1 MSTELRDDDREAI
14 LGSLDKDVEEEEEN
28 EGEERDGDEM
38 GLVESAEME
47 GKVVEE
53 AIGGGLKTGGARS
66 GGGGGVEERPFGDY
80 RERGGVAWG
89 EMWGSEEEEE
99 EDGEGSREMGS
110 GYIRVEP
117 DFSSILFCSL
127 SSSPTS
133 PLLYH
138 QICENGRSET
148 STCEP
153 VASVCSSASSVGN
166 PIPPNNH

>member
-66 GGGGGVEERPFGDY
+66 GGGHF
-80 RERGGVAWG
+80 AL
-89 EMWGSEEEEE
+89 
-99 EDGEGSREMGS
+99 S
-110 GYIRVEP
+110 GRSVRV
-117 DFSSILFCSL
+117 IVGCLL
-127 SSSPTS
+127 SSTNY
-133 PLLYH
+133 L
-138 QICENGRSET
+138 
-148 STCEP
+148 
-153 VASVCSSASSVGN
+153 
-166 PIPPNNH
+166 

>member
-14 LGSLDKDVEEEEEN
+14 LGSLDEDVEEEKEN

-99 EDGEGSREMGS
+99 EDEEEGEWDCRVFEVRERGGGEGREAGHAIPRPKLLATNWLVIGS
-110 GYIRVEP
+110 
-117 DFSSILFCSL
+117 
-127 SSSPTS
+127 
-133 PLLYH
+133 
-138 QICENGRSET
+138 
-148 STCEP
+148 
-153 VASVCSSASSVGN
+153 
-166 PIPPNNH
+166 

>member
-80 RERGGVAWG
+80 RGRGGVAWG

-99 EDGEGSREMGS
+99 EDEEEGEWDCRVFEVRERG
-110 GYIRVEP
+110 GGGGGGEAGHAIPRP
-117 DFSSILFCSL
+117 K
-127 SSSPTS
+127 
-133 PLLYH
+133 LLATNCLV
-138 QICENGRSET
+138 IG
-148 STCEP
+148 P
-153 VASVCSSASSVGN
+153 
-166 PIPPNNH
+166 

>member
-53 AIGGGLKTGGARS
+53 AIGGGFKTGGARS

-99 EDGEGSREMGS
+99 EEEEDEEEGEWDCRVFEVRERGGGGGGGEAGHAIPRPKLLATNCLVIGS
-110 GYIRVEP
+110 
-117 DFSSILFCSL
+117 
-127 SSSPTS
+127 
-133 PLLYH
+133 
-138 QICENGRSET
+138 
-148 STCEP
+148 
-153 VASVCSSASSVGN
+153 
-166 PIPPNNH
+166 